1 MSDSADPHVK
11 KTMDALRRPVVKT
24 SEDEITDAL
33 RDHPAGKYGN
43 DGKSWTD
50 VAKQSALRTHL

>member
-24 SEDEITDAL
+24 SEDEITTDAL
-33 RDHPAGKYGN
+33 REHPVSK
-43 DGKSWTD
+43 DKSWTD